1 MTSIDKPKRFY
12 DLLVNVSSKFPDKI
26 SFRKRSKDGKSFPG
40 TSFSE
45 LKTIVDEIAAGL
57 IHEGIEIGDR
67 VTYLCDATPN
77 WIQSDLAIV
86 TVGGVSVPRG
96 TDVVDED
103 IIYILSHSESR
114 FAIVQSLKEKERLE
128 KLKTNFPKLEKIYFM
143 ESDKSGTLAEGSN
156 TILDLREKGRKMLE
170 MDPSLVISRLNLTDP
185 DELATLIY
193 TSGTTGAPKGVML
206 SQTGWITAILAVIER
221 LSFNSEDRGVS
232 LLPPWHAFERAV
244 EYAILALGIDFT
256 VSNMTNLKDDLRDF
270 KPTIFPSV
278 PRIWESVNA
287 GIMGRIAKVGGFKEK
302 LFNFCLSVGEFWS
315 NQKSIVMD
323 YDVQIFPINPV
334 VSFIRKKIAI
344 LKMILCLP
352 FKFLAFLVFLPIH
365 KALGGQ
371 LRVSISAGSALPSSV
386 DTFLSSIGIKVL
398 EGYGMTETSAVVSIR
413 YMEKP
418 TKLTVGV
425 PIGGYEVKL
434 KDDRNQDIKETGKKG
449 TLWIKS
455 KQILKGYYKRPDL
468 NDKVFDKDG
477 FFDTGD
483 IMIITHR
490 GELMF
495 AGRAKDTIALA
506 GGENVE
512 PVPIEDRLHVSQY
525 IDQVM
530 VVGHDKKTLGVLIVP
545 KFEIV
550 KNLFPNI
557 PEDTNVWNENKE
569 LRTLFKKEITT
580 LVSKENGFKNF
591 EQIPGNCFYILPKQ
605 FDPDQEM
612 TRTLKMKRNIIQ
624 ENYQK
629 NIDEMYN

>member
-128 KLKTNFPKLEKIYFM
+128 KLKSNFPKLEKIYFM

-170 MDPSLVISRLNLTDP
+170 MDPSLVISRVNLTDP

-221 LSFNSEDRGVS
+221 LSFNSEDKGVS

-256 VSNMTNLKDDLRDF
+256 VSNMTTLKDDLRDF

-278 PRIWESVNA
+278 PRIWESVHA

-302 LFNFCLSVGEFWS
+302 LFNFSLSVGEFWS

-323 YDVQIFPINPV
+323 YDVQIFPINPI
-334 VSFIRKKIAI
+334 VSFFRKKIAI
-344 LKMILCLP
+344 FKMILCLP
-352 FKFLAFLVFLPIH
+352 FKFLAFLIFLPIH
-365 KALGGQ
+365 KTLGGQ
-371 LRVSISAGSALPSSV
+371 LRVSISASSALPSSV

-468 NDKVFDKDG
+468 NDKVFDKEG

>member
-278 PRIWESVNA
+278 PRIWESVHA

>member
-12 DLLVNVSSKFPDKI
+12 DLLINVSSKFPDKI

-128 KLKTNFPKLEKIYFM
+128 MLKSNFPKLEKIYFM

-170 MDPSLVISRLNLTDP
+170 IDPSLVISRVNLTDP

-206 SQTGWITAILAVIER
+206 SQTGWITAILSVIER
-221 LSFNSEDRGVS
+221 LSFNSEDKGVS

-256 VSNMTNLKDDLRDF
+256 VSNMTTLKDDLRDF

-278 PRIWESVNA
+278 PRIWESVHA

-302 LFNFCLSVGEFWS
+302 LFNFSLSVGEFWS
-315 NQKSIVMD
+315 YQKSIVMD
-323 YDVQIFPINPV
+323 YDVQIFPTNPI
-334 VSFIRKKIAI
+334 VSFFRKKIAI
-344 LKMILCLP
+344 FKMILCLP

-468 NDKVFDKDG
+468 NDKVFDEEG

-545 KFEIV
+545 KFELL
-550 KNLFPNI
+550 KDLYPNL
-557 PEDTNVWNENKE
+557 PEDTSLWNTSIEV
-569 LRTLFKKEITT
+569 RALFKKK
-580 LVSKENGFKNF
+580 L
-591 EQIPGNCFYILPKQ
+591 QL
-605 FDPDQEM
+605 
-612 TRTLKMKRNIIQ
+612 
-624 ENYQK
+624 
-629 NIDEMYN
+629 

>member
-278 PRIWESVNA
+278 PRIWESVHA

-545 KFEIV
+545 KFELL
-550 KNLFPNI
+550 KDLYPNL
-557 PEDTNVWNENKE
+557 PEDTSLWNTSIEV
-569 LRTLFKKEITT
+569 RALFKKEITT

-629 NIDEMYN
+629 NIDEIYN

>member
-278 PRIWESVNA
+278 PRIWESVHA

-557 PEDTNVWNENKE
+557 PEDTNVWNDNKE